1 MSHDELVNMISE
13 RAGISKQTV
22 RDVLHTVTDVWSQ
35 EVLAQGELELEHIG
49 EFVIEHRQGRKGIDT
64 EKKEIFIIPPR
75 DVISFMPSR
84 ELIEWSNKAS

>member
-35 EVLAQGELELEHIG
+35 EILARGDLELDHIG
-49 EFVIEHRQGRKGIDT
+49 EFVIEHRHGRKGLDS
-64 EKKEIFIIPPR
+64 ERREILIIPPR
-75 DVISFMPSR
+75 DVISFVPSR
-84 ELIEWSNKAS
+84 ELIDWSNKTS